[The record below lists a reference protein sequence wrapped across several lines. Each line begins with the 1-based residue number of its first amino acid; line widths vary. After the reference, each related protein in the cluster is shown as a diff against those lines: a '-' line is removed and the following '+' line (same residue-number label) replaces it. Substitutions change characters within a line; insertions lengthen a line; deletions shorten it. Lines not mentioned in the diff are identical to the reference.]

1 METEPIDYNEQ
12 RTNSRRSEA
21 GSKLTKPTYVKLKN
35 EAVEIFLSDWD
46 WFIHLL
52 NEWDNSVL
60 KHIMSEIMIYDK
72 EQLGKNFLQ
81 GSKMSMNERTKKLTI
96 SELEK
101 LEKDNLEQ
109 LVERSNISSKVL
121 SILLTRSCPR
131 RADF

>member
-12 RTNSRRSEA
+12 RTNSRQSET
-21 GSKLTKPTYVKLKN
+21 GSKFAKSTYVKLNN
-35 EAVEIFLSDWD
+35 EGVEIYISGWD

-60 KHIMSEIMIYDK
+60 KHIMSKIMMYDK
-72 EQLGKNFLQ
+72 EQLGKNPLQ
-81 GSKMSMNERTKKLTI
+81 GSQMPMNERTKKLTI

-101 LEKDNLEQ
+101 FEKDNLEQ
-109 LVERSNISSKVL
+109 LVEKSNISSKVL
-121 SILLTRSCPR
+121 NTLLTRSCPY